1 MGGRVGLRE
10 TAIEVRLRKGVERMG
25 GLCEKFTSPGRRH
38 VPDRLV
44 TLPGGRMYL
53 VECKRPGE
61 SPRAGQVRDHERRAR
76 LGVIVPVPS
85 TPEEVDAL
93 LERWRAD

>member
-1 MGGRVGLRE
+1 MKE
-10 TAIEVRLRKGVERMG
+10 SAIETRLRKGVEAIG
-25 GLCEKFTSPGRRH
+25 GLYEKFVSPGRRH

-44 TLPGGRMYL
+44 TLPKGEMHM

-61 SPRAGQVRDHERRAR
+61 SPRLGQLRDHKRRAR
-76 LGVIVPVPS
+76 LGVTVHVVS

-93 LERWRAD
+93 LEQWRC

>member
-1 MGGRVGLRE
+1 MKE
-10 TAIEVRLRKGVERMG
+10 DAIEARLRKGVEALG
-25 GLCEKFTSPGRRH
+25 GLCEKFVSPGRRN

-44 TLPGGRMYL
+44 TLPRGEMYL

-61 SPRAGQVRDHERRAR
+61 SPRPGQVRDHQRRAR
-76 LGVIVPVPS
+76 LGVTVHVVS

-93 LERWRAD
+93 LEQWRC

>member
-1 MGGRVGLRE
+1 MKEDVIE
-10 TAIEVRLRKGVERMG
+10 TRLRKGVEALG
-25 GLCEKFTSPGRRH
+25 GLCEKFVSPGRRN

-44 TLPGGRMYL
+44 TLSRGEMYL

-61 SPRAGQVRDHERRAR
+61 SPRPGQIRDHERRAR
-76 LGVIVPVPS
+76 LGVTVYVVS

-93 LERWRAD
+93 LEQWRC